1 MIARLR
7 TWWAASP
14 RARRLPGALTIPAIL
29 IVVGTLA
36 GLATV
41 GLFHWLFLACA
52 VAGGGFGIYTTLLVL
67 TGRDAL

>member
-1 MIARLR
+1 VGRKP
-7 TWWAASP
+7 P
-14 RARRLPGALTIPAIL
+14 RPAPARRPHPAGRPHRRRHAELALADD
-29 IVVGTLA
+29 
-36 GLATV
+36 